1 MAFLCKFMLH
11 SFLIFYYFAKYGEQY
26 KEKFKIT
33 DSGMDPVRQNDLQ
46 KRKSDKG
53 WLLANGLI
61 LVSVPTE
68 GKLTNAEY
76 QKFLAQF
83 DYSQLP
89 DGYYIFNGLE
99 VSYPVIEVRNHK
111 LVKQL
116 AAMSLVIFEKPQDKV
131 GIYDSNDV

>member
-1 MAFLCKFMLH
+1 M
-11 SFLIFYYFAKYGEQY
+11 
-26 KEKFKIT
+26 
-33 DSGMDPVRQNDLQ
+33 
-46 KRKSDKG
+46 
-53 WLLANGLI
+53 LANGLI